1 MPEPITASALAALLA
16 AKAAEQFGSRLGD
29 EIANGVF
36 GRSRD
41 FTELKKMLKQ
51 LNAKV
56 DELLHYAKATYK
68 LVEKLPYVIQ
78 NEFTKN
84 SLNQAHEEFEAIKK
98 SIELMPEWR
107 DTITKDN
114 FAKIVKSWLCIIDYE
129 YRVDEIT
136 KLPEHAEFILLITNG
151 RALEMI
157 TSGIDSK
164 INMFEGASRIIK
176 EQEITPRALEI
187 ERILKSEF
195 ITSGQL
201 LDGDPWAKWVLPE
214 KKYNSVY
221 VPCQQIGGQTLLED
235 ENLFFC
241 GPGIEEDRP
250 FNYQVSVSND
260 SLIKLTREISER
272 VPDLVTNELGINLLT
287 KYKKSIVNRNIQNN
301 PGPELFMIE

>member
-78 NEFTKN
+78 TEFTKN
-84 SLNQAHEEFEAIKK
+84 ALNQAHEEFEIIKT
-98 SIELMPEWR
+98 SIELMPEWK
-107 DTITKDN
+107 DTITRDN
-114 FAKIVKSWLCIIDYE
+114 FTKIVDSWLCIIKYE
-129 YRVDEIT
+129 YRVEEIA

-164 INMFEGASRIIK
+164 INMFEGASQIIK

-187 ERILKSEF
+187 ERILKSKF
-195 ITSGQL
+195 IKSGQL
-201 LDGDPWAKWVLPE
+201 LDVAPWAIWELPE
-214 KKYNSVY
+214 KKYNQVY
-221 VPCQQIGGQTLLED
+221 VPCQVQTFIESED
-235 ENLFFC
+235 LFFC
-241 GPGIEEDRP
+241 GPEIEEDKP
-250 FNYQVSVSND
+250 FNYQVSVSNGN
-260 SLIKLTREISER
+260 LTKLTREISER
-272 VPDLVTNELGINLLT
+272 VPDLVTNELGVNLLT
-287 KYKKSIVNRNIQNN
+287 TYKKSIINRNIKNN
-301 PGPELFMIE
+301 LGPELFIVE